1 MTLLKKTI
9 TKIMFVTLTLLIMMA
24 TNLANAQTVVDQ
36 TMCYG
41 YKDSNLEAKGVT
53 AVFLTTNEAAGIW
66 VNLTDPTTSVSF
78 KWYDPDDIQY
88 SNTNADVIKL
98 EESSKWGIA
107 FSSIKID
114 GTTAAT
120 KPGKWSVDMY
130 IEGNKIFEDLTFQI
144 INYEAITEAFASLY
158 GEVNNVRDS
167 LAKVQAE
174 NEAIIKDYDELAADY
189 ADLVAQTSDQSDI
202 KKIQDDYDDLQDDY
216 TQLQSSLGTTRM
228 MMYASVV
235 VAIASVAIA
244 VYFGALKK

>member
-1 MTLLKKTI
+1 MTHIKKTI
-9 TKIMFVTLTLLIMMA
+9 TKILFVTLTLLTVIA

-41 YKDSNLEAKGVT
+41 YKDNNLEAKGVT
-53 AVFLTTNEAAGIW
+53 TVFLTTNEAAAIW
-66 VNLTDPTTSVSF
+66 VNLTDPTTSVEF

-98 EESSKWGIA
+98 DDSSKWGIA

-120 KPGKWSVDMY
+120 KPGRWSVEMY
-130 IEGNKIFEDLTFQI
+130 IEDVLVFTGFAFQI
-144 INYEAITEAFASLY
+144 IDYEAITEAFTTVY
-158 GEVNNVRDS
+158 REVNDVRDS
-167 LAKVQAE
+167 LAEVQAE

-189 ADLVAQTSDQSDI
+189 AELVAQTSDQSDYEE
-202 KKIQDDYDDLQDDY
+202 IQDDYENLQDEY
-216 TQLQSSLGTTRM
+216 TQLQASLGTTRM